1 MKNNFLSLIAGLI
14 SLTLLSA
21 CFLVSCNNK
30 NKSESGQSV
39 ETDSGNS
46 ETGTYDASDMLN
58 PFETE
63 SEGSSGGQALEG
75 GGDSDSESNTFSE
88 SDSKNSEGDNNE
100 SDQASPSLRFIS
112 YGNGTCTVSGIGTYE
127 DVYVII
133 PERSPEGDIVTSIE
147 DKAFYD
153 NPNIKAVQIPST
165 VSTIGDRAFAG
176 CSSLVYI
183 SVDKNNKMFSDSE
196 GVLYSKDGSRLI
208 AFPAA
213 NAAQEIDISIRVKEI
228 CNMAFYECDNLQRI
242 NYGGTFEDW
251 NKISIGDLNYGLLSA
266 AISCIQSK

>member
-1 MKNNFLSLIAGLI
+1 MKNKFLSLIAGLI

-21 CFLVSCNNK
+21 CFLASCNNK
-30 NKSESGQSV
+30 NKGAGGQST
-39 ETDSGNS
+39 ENGSENS

-63 SEGSSGGQALEG
+63 SESSSGGQALES
-75 GGDSDSESNTFSE
+75 GDESDGESDTSLE
-88 SDSKNSEGDNNE
+88 SDSNVSDGDNSESE
-100 SDQASPSLRFIS
+100 QASPSLRFIS
-112 YGNGTCTVSGIGTYE
+112 YGNGTCTVSGIGSYE

-153 NPNIKAVQIPST
+153 NPDIKAVQIPST

-183 SVDKNNKMFSDSE
+183 SVDKNNKTFSDSD
-196 GVLYSKDGSRLI
+196 GVLYSKDGSKLI

-213 NAAQEIDISIRVKEI
+213 NAAQEIDISVRVKEI

-251 NKISIGDLNYGLLSA
+251 NKIIIGDLNYGLLSA